1 MGYSF
6 MHIEKI
12 KSAGKLMGMHS
23 HNYRTTRVFN
33 ADESQRNQNEELYSS
48 MGGKTY
54 YQAFTDRLAFLQEK
68 YKDRTILPKN
78 GVVAFDVITSM
89 PRSDLEHV
97 DLEQWKA
104 DQVKWIRETFNRD
117 SKENGEN
124 VLSVVFH
131 GDEAGSVHC
140 HAVVLPIDN
149 RGKFKGTEF
158 IKTKFDLQKMQ
169 TEYGKAMEAHGLQ
182 RGLKGSVAKHEK
194 IVKFY
199 TELNQNLRTEDMPIM
214 EEGEK
219 QEDYEGRLRDY
230 FENVKAGYL
239 RKIKKRDRQIDEEKT
254 KSSNA
259 EKEHQAERKVLMD
272 RLREYEEQLSKYDA
286 MIEMLSNGDRSK
298 FQDFI
303 QATKQLELY
312 IRYGDDNEK
321 RQQLYDNYNEAIA
334 WTKKHLN
341 PALYNVEAHIKEKE
355 KENSIHA
362 I

>member
-33 ADESQRNQNEELYSS
+33 ADESQKDQNEELYSS

-54 YQAFTDRLAFLQEK
+54 YQAFTDRLAFLQGK

-214 EEGEK
+214 EEGESK
-219 QEDYEGRLRDY
+219 EDYEGRLRDY
-230 FENVKAGYL
+230 VENVKAGYL
-239 RKIKKRDRQIDEEKT
+239 RKIKKRDRRIEEEMT
-254 KSSNA
+254 KGSNA
-259 EKEHQAERKVLMD
+259 TKEYQAERKILMD
-272 RLREYEEQLSKYDA
+272 RLREYDA
-286 MIEMLSNGDRSK
+286 MVEMISNGDRSK
-298 FQDFI
+298 FRDFVK
-303 QATKQLELY
+303 ATKQLELY

-321 RQQLYDNYNEAIA
+321 RQHLYEGYNEAIA
-334 WTKKHLN
+334 WTEKFLN
-341 PALYNVEAHIKEKE
+341 PSLYDLETHVREKE
-355 KENSIHA
+355 KENTTHA